1 MKDNLLTIKQ
11 KNKITACIKKQ
22 DFKKVIAI
30 LDSMSTAHAGTAKMK
45 DKLFVIKEITNF
57 IKENFSQAVEQKF
70 YSAGKKILSIPSDN
84 AKEVGI
90 KILWRAYGYNS
101 KSVEKYLYKVTNDEN
116 WEVREYAA
124 GALASTLKN
133 FPGFYKTLKK
143 WSKDSSVNI
152 RRGVVM
158 SAAGLIG
165 SDKKSVKKAF
175 SLLEPLMYDKS
186 VYIKK
191 NLGPFI
197 LGAYF
202 GNNYPAETFK
212 QLDLWF
218 KIKDENVRWNI
229 IMAFNN
235 SFGNKYPM
243 EALKYLKLLSGDNSR
258 VVQRAI
264 KSTLNHL
271 KKRHKSIDFKY
282 FSLNS

>member
-30 LDSMSTAHAGTAKMK
+30 LDSISTAHAGTAKMK

-57 IKENFSQAVEQKF
+57 IKENFPQAVEQKF

-116 WEVREYAA
+116 WELREYAA